1 MKGAAAFGAIAALI
15 VLAVVALASM
25 FTVDQTEQALV
36 LRFGEP
42 VAGRGLITTPGL
54 HFKYPFVENVVF
66 LDNAYAALVQQ
77 RNGGTEV
84 GRGQKAI
91 GHRRDPAF
99 GLLGNVFNELRSN
112 VRDFS
117 ELALINN
124 TNYFAAN
131 IEARAGFT
139 LPKRPDAESRR

>member
-1 MKGAAAFGAIAALI
+1 LNVAGAAPRRYVLDDRGQSQRDIARRTNARPAARL
-15 VLAVVALASM
+15 VVAA
-25 FTVDQTEQALV
+25 FEN
-36 LRFGEP
+36 P
-42 VAGRGLITTPGL
+42 VQ
-54 HFKYPFVENVVF
+54 FVGA
-66 LDNAYAALVQQ
+66 DAALVQQ

-91 GHRRDPAF
+91 GHRRDSAS
-99 GLLGNVFNELRSN
+99 GLFGNVFNELRSN

-139 LPKRPDAESRR
+139 CRF